1 MKLFKKKFGGGDK
14 KDFALVLHE
23 LKEAAM
29 KSKDK
34 NQVLVTDKRKGG
46 LTSTPY
52 KQTIPITD
60 VRTVIEE
67 TQPNLTPS
75 RNLHPIRKSLE
86 EVRSN

>member
-1 MKLFKKKFGGGDK
+1 MKLFKKKSGGGDK
-14 KDFALVLHE
+14 KGFGFVLQE
-23 LKEAAM
+23 LKEAVM